1 MKKISIILF
10 ILTLCLFL
18 TGCNDKTKET
28 KSLETFDT
36 ISTNNGFTTYST
48 LANYSKETYIID
60 AIKATKDNNIE
71 IEMINY
77 DTEESAKKVQ
87 DKQIDGFMGLKSANA
102 VINKDKGKNY
112 YKYTMIS
119 NRYYMITSRID
130 NTLVFSKTK
139 VENKDTV
146 DKIFNELG
154 Y

>member
-1 MKKISIILF
+1 MKKISILF

-18 TGCNDKTKET
+18 TGCNYKTKET
-28 KSLETFDT
+28 KSLETFET
-36 ISTNNGFTTYST
+36 ISTNNGFIAYST
-48 LANYSKETYIID
+48 LNNYSKETYIID
-60 AIKATKDNNIE
+60 ATKATKDNNIE

-112 YKYTMIS
+112 YKYSMIS
-119 NRYYMITSRID
+119 NRYYMISSRID
-130 NTLVFSKTK
+130 NTLIFSKTK
-139 VENKDTV
+139 VENKDIV
-146 DKIFNELG
+146 NKIFDELG